1 MEYIIGI
8 ALLIVGFVIGIAIR
22 GLIDKKRQIPEVY
35 EGFENPAIENFLN
48 QKEEEPLWDI
58 VYVLR
63 NDIDDSPEEL
73 RYSLR
78 SLENFKYSKVWFAG
92 GQSKFLQPDRVL
104 PIDQRG
110 LTKWDKVCYTLR
122 QICENE
128 EVSENFWLFNDDFFV
143 MAPNKQY
150 HAYTDGDLAFRILM
164 LEDRL
169 KKRSSYSS
177 LLRECLMFLKR
188 QGLPTVNYALHLPM
202 LINKE
207 KALEV
212 LNLYPNISNFKN
224 IYGNYVKAEAK
235 LINDVKYSDN
245 SRPIDKTL
253 PYISTEEGSF
263 LNGVVGDYIRESF
276 PNKSRFEI

>member
-8 ALLIVGFVIGIAIR
+8 VLLIVGFAIGIAIR
-22 GLIDKKRQIPEVY
+22 GLIDKKRQTPEVR
-35 EGFENPAIENFLN
+35 EKFENPAIENFLN

-78 SLENFKYSKVWFAG
+78 SLENFRYNKVWFAG
-92 GQSKFLQPDRVL
+92 GQPKFLRPDCAL
-104 PIDQRG
+104 PIDQKG
-110 LTKWDKVCYTLR
+110 NTKWDKVCYTLR
-122 QICENE
+122 KICENE
-128 EVSENFWLFNDDFFV
+128 EISENFWLFNDDFFV

-150 HAYTDGDLAFRILM
+150 PAYTDGDLAFRVLM

-169 KKRSSYSS
+169 KKRSSYSN

-188 QGLPTVNYALHLPM
+188 QGLSTVNYALHLPM

-224 IYGNYVKAEAK
+224 IYGNYAGVEAK
-235 LINDVKYSDN
+235 PINDVKYSDN

-253 PYISTEEGSF
+253 PYVSTEEGSF
-263 LNGVVGDYIRESF
+263 LNGVIGDYIRESF
-276 PNKSRFEI
+276 SDKSRFEI